1 MTISLLYLSLL
12 FLGNFLYR
20 LENIGGKI
28 HMFGKKTQIP
38 KLPYPDLILNSF
50 YLWAVYFNS
59 DQLKPLLLIVIFQS
73 ITSCFYLF
81 NGTKNWLHSKSIDFN
96 AISSTLFFG
105 AALIK
110 ASSNLFAFISM
121 AIIFLFFR
129 NLIGSIF
136 SKVSLIEFDP
146 RLKFFSGYF
155 LALQV
160 FTDTPQQVMALSL
173 IYFLIDL
180 VQKWNLDID
189 QFSKRIAGTNKVLS
203 SRFVDYQKYLL
214 AFICVG
220 LIISNE
226 NVSIFI
232 SNGILVLAAI
242 GPIPILYEN
251 ILAGLNIS
259 LFDRR
264 QLVLKI
270 DGSQNVKKTWN
281 DDLLISKGLAKAR
294 YSTYYLDQSFYVNF
308 PFGLWP
314 QKIKSSN
321 FFSSIQ
327 GRNFIHINLLGANL
341 NYNSLDFKEF
351 KAQFVVQKFIANK
364 RNEIK
369 TAIHISEDLEDK
381 YDYSSNI
388 EAYISKNHLV
398 SAAQHSKTIKT
409 IIQENK
415 LFIDDI
421 YNKGIFDLNIMHKR
435 NASIGDLS
443 LRLFANLNFIEI
455 ATRFIVVITH
465 LEQEKDIELGGQISF
480 GLMVSKLRETGIGS
494 RVKHDTSGY
503 HEILKSALSDLKFN
517 GKVPVKQTLIDL
529 LNSATYI
536 RNKTQGHGSALHI
549 SDEIWMTSEIIS
561 YHILRFVYE
570 HFGSIYFY
578 KKTGNNLFEVRSG
591 LELKQNIRIM
601 SNEDY
606 FIRFQKKSY
615 KSELLIPYEDYWYI
629 IDSCKSGSNEF
640 ISFINGERVKPDII
654 QQPTL

>member
-1 MTISLLYLSLL
+1 MSFSYVYLFSLLIGNLL
-12 FLGNFLYR
+12 YNRGKSF
-20 LENIGGKI
+20 GGK
-28 HMFGKKTQIP
+28 FGKTLNKIP
-38 KLPYPDLILNSF
+38 SIPYPDVILN
-50 YLWAVYFNS
+50 
-59 DQLKPLLLIVIFQS
+59 LLLLCWATKLGSDEKTLGIFVIAHFFLT
-73 ITSCFYLF
+73 IPFIIPKTKKYLLSQ
-81 NGTKNWLHSKSIDFN
+81 NIDPN
-96 AISSTLFFG
+96 SISSTLLLG
-105 AALIK
+105 ATYYTTEGLIFQVV
-110 ASSNLFAFISM
+110 AIWSAILFIRNFLSSLAYKIS
-121 AIIFLFFR
+121 IL
-129 NLIGSIF
+129 
-136 SKVSLIEFDP
+136 EFDY
-146 RLKFFSGYF
+146 RLKYFSGFF
-155 LALQV
+155 LIISV
-160 FTDTPQQVMALSL
+160 YINNNVSIIGITIF
-173 IYFLIDL
+173 YFLIDKL
-180 VQKWNLDID
+180 IKQGFDLKHRA
-189 QFSKRIAGTNKVLS
+189 KRIFGTNRALPKKFQDFSHYV
-203 SRFVDYQKYLL
+203 
-214 AFICVG
+214 
-220 LIISNE
+220 LIIA
-226 NVSIFI
+226 II
-232 SNGILVLAAI
+232 AAI
-242 GPIPILYEN
+242 GNDLENELYVQPVILVFAFFYFFSIVLEH
-251 ILAGLNIS
+251 LAPGLLGYIKPSVVLIQIGDFKQIHS
-259 LFDRR
+259 LD
-264 QLVLKI
+264 KI
-270 DGSQNVKKTWN
+270 DGG
-281 DDLLISKGLAKAR
+281 KGLAEASYTTFVLNHDKYIKFKYGFLPRLKYKADFHAIQEPI
-294 YSTYYLDQSFYVNF
+294 YLVF
-308 PFGLWP
+308 FG
-314 QKIKSSN
+314 S
-321 FFSSIQ
+321 
-327 GRNFIHINLLGANL
+327 NL
-341 NYNSLDFKEF
+341 NYTRSHHNIFK
-351 KAQFVVQKFIANK
+351 KQFVVQKFIANK

-465 LEQEKDIELGGQISF
+465 LEQEKDIDLGGQISF
-480 GLMVSKLRETGIGS
+480 GLMVSKLRETEIGS
-494 RVKHDTSGY
+494 RVKYDISGY
-503 HEILKSALSDLKFN
+503 HSILKSALSDLKFN

-549 SDEIWMTSEIIS
+549 SDEIWVTSEIIS

-606 FIRFQKKSY
+606 FIRFHKKSY